1 MQQIA
6 QNKYP
11 TEVAIKTNQTYF
23 FMLTKS
29 NSQKKNKKY
38 PKLIFIF
45 LLFLMMCVEMAV
57 AKILH
62 IHLSYKISFSECIK
76 VH

>member
-23 FMLTKS
+23 FVLMKY
-29 NSQKKNKKY
+29 NSQKKYKKH
-38 PKLIFIF
+38 
-45 LLFLMMCVEMAV
+45 LMMCAEMAV

-62 IHLSYKISFSECIK
+62 IHLSYKIGFSECIK